1 MWVNTAFA
9 SQAHLGKK
17 CIPDLDC
24 EIGWNWIQTQLGFG
38 MCLVPASLANVKSVG
53 FFLRVCFS
61 LQLLPP
67 LPASWRTILATGSS
81 HFAGGD
87 FPMIKYSSTLSIES
101 SWRCIVL
108 RRRAAKNIDTRG
120 KTPKDKNGW
129 SYGDKLVIHFDK
141 NSVVEKCIRCGFE
154 FKYTHKWSGLT
165 WQSWN
170 I

>member
-1 MWVNTAFA
+1 MYSWPRLWNRLKLNPNTAGFWHVPCA
-9 SQAHLGKK
+9 CLLGK
-17 CIPDLDC
+17 C
-24 EIGWNWIQTQLGFG
+24 EICRLFPPR
-38 MCLVPASLANVKSVG
+38 L
-53 FFLRVCFS
+53 FFFATA
-61 LQLLPP
+61 PP
-67 LPASWRTILATGSS
+67 LPAGWRTILATGSS

-108 RRRAAKNIDTRG
+108 RRRAAENIDARG

>member
-61 LQLLPP
+61 LQLPP
-67 LPASWRTILATGSS
+67 PCLL
-81 HFAGGD
+81 AGGQYWLQGARILQEEISRWSNIHRLFQSNQVD
-87 FPMIKYSSTLSIES
+87 AVLFYDAELQKISMLVAKPQRTKMEEALETSLWHTLTKILL
-101 SWRCIVL
+101 WKNVFVAVL
-108 RRRAAKNIDTRG
+108 NLN
-120 KTPKDKNGW
+120 TPTN
-129 SYGDKLVIHFDK
+129 
-141 NSVVEKCIRCGFE
+141 E
-154 FKYTHKWSGLT
+154 
-165 WQSWN
+165 WQSRN

>member
-1 MWVNTAFA
+1 MYSWPRLWNRLKLNPNTA
-9 SQAHLGKK
+9 
-17 CIPDLDC
+17 
-24 EIGWNWIQTQLGFG
+24 GFWH
-38 MCLVPASLANVKSVG
+38 VPASLANVKSVG

-67 LPASWRTILATGSS
+67 SLPASWRTILATGRS

-108 RRRAAKNIDTRG
+108 RRRAAENIDARG
-120 KTPKDKNGW
+120 KTQKDKNGW
-129 SYGDKLVIHFDK
+129 SYGNKLVTHFDK

-154 FKYTHKWSGLT
+154 FKYTHKWSGLREGIQKKSIFLGNSLKT
-165 WQSWN
+165 
-170 I
+170 